1 MEEILKSIEALYR
14 NQVIINEKLDA
25 LLKADIENINEKQ
38 QFKFDINMLNSK
50 LDKVISKT
58 SDIEVRLQ
66 VLDDINNKS
75 NSEYALTPENFAY
88 FYKSIFPLWRDS
100 LYNNEYHSVGL
111 IEQLI
116 TFLLRRRF

>member
-38 QFKFDINMLNSK
+38 QFKFEINMLNSK
-50 LDKVISKT
+50 LDKIISKT

-66 VLDDINNKS
+66 VLDDVNNKD
-75 NSEYALTPENFAY
+75 PEIDEIKLQLNEL
-88 FYKSIFPLWRDS
+88 KDQINQLSIYRD
-100 LYNNEYHSVGL
+100 LY
-111 IEQLI
+111 
-116 TFLLRRRF
+116 

>member
-38 QFKFDINMLNSK
+38 QLKFDINMLNSK
-50 LDKVISKT
+50 LDKIISKT

-66 VLDDINNKS
+66 VLDDINNKD
-75 NSEYALTPENFAY
+75 SEMDEIKFQLNELKDQINQL
-88 FYKSIFPLWRDS
+88 SIYRD
-100 LYNNEYHSVGL
+100 LY
-111 IEQLI
+111 
-116 TFLLRRRF
+116 

>member
-38 QFKFDINMLNSK
+38 QFKFDINTLNSK
-50 LDKVISKT
+50 LDKIISKT

-66 VLDDINNKS
+66 VLDDINNKD
-75 NSEYALTPENFAY
+75 PEMDEIKFQLNEL
-88 FYKSIFPLWRDS
+88 KDQINQLSIYRD
-100 LYNNEYHSVGL
+100 LY
-111 IEQLI
+111 
-116 TFLLRRRF
+116 

>member
-50 LDKVISKT
+50 LDKIISKT

-66 VLDDINNKS
+66 VLDDINNKD
-75 NSEYALTPENFAY
+75 PEMDEIKYQLNEL
-88 FYKSIFPLWRDS
+88 KDQINQLSIYRD
-100 LYNNEYHSVGL
+100 LY
-111 IEQLI
+111 
-116 TFLLRRRF
+116 

>member
-66 VLDDINNKS
+66 VLDDINNKD
-75 NSEYALTPENFAY
+75 PEMDEIKYQLNEL
-88 FYKSIFPLWRDS
+88 KDQINQLSIYRD
-100 LYNNEYHSVGL
+100 LY
-111 IEQLI
+111 
-116 TFLLRRRF
+116 

>member
-38 QFKFDINMLNSK
+38 QLKFDINMLNSK
-50 LDKVISKT
+50 LDKIISKT

-66 VLDDINNKS
+66 VLDDINNKD
-75 NSEYALTPENFAY
+75 PEMDEIKYQLNEL
-88 FYKSIFPLWRDS
+88 KDQINQLSIYRD
-100 LYNNEYHSVGL
+100 LY
-111 IEQLI
+111 
-116 TFLLRRRF
+116 

>member
-38 QFKFDINMLNSK
+38 QLKFDVNMLNSK
-50 LDKVISKT
+50 LDKIISKT

-66 VLDDINNKS
+66 VLDDINNKD
-75 NSEYALTPENFAY
+75 PEIDEIKYQLNEL
-88 FYKSIFPLWRDS
+88 KDQINQLSIYRD
-100 LYNNEYHSVGL
+100 LY
-111 IEQLI
+111 
-116 TFLLRRRF
+116 

>member
-38 QFKFDINMLNSK
+38 QLKFDINMLNSK
-50 LDKVISKT
+50 LDKIISKT

-66 VLDDINNKS
+66 VLDDINNKD
-75 NSEYALTPENFAY
+75 PEIDEIKYQLNEL
-88 FYKSIFPLWRDS
+88 KDQINQLSIYRD
-100 LYNNEYHSVGL
+100 LY
-111 IEQLI
+111 
-116 TFLLRRRF
+116 

>member
-38 QFKFDINMLNSK
+38 QLKFDINTLNSK
-50 LDKVISKT
+50 LDKIISKT

-66 VLDDINNKS
+66 VLDDINNKD
-75 NSEYALTPENFAY
+75 PEMDEIKFQLNEL
-88 FYKSIFPLWRDS
+88 KDQINQLSIYRD
-100 LYNNEYHSVGL
+100 LY
-111 IEQLI
+111 
-116 TFLLRRRF
+116 

>member
-38 QFKFDINMLNSK
+38 QLKFDINMLNSK
-50 LDKVISKT
+50 LDKIISKT

-66 VLDDINNKS
+66 VLDDINNKD
-75 NSEYALTPENFAY
+75 PEMDDIKYQLNEL
-88 FYKSIFPLWRDS
+88 KDQINQLSIYRD
-100 LYNNEYHSVGL
+100 LY
-111 IEQLI
+111 
-116 TFLLRRRF
+116 

>member
-38 QFKFDINMLNSK
+38 QLKFDISMLNSK
-50 LDKVISKT
+50 LDKIISKT

-66 VLDDINNKS
+66 VLDDINNKD
-75 NSEYALTPENFAY
+75 PEMDEIKYQLNEL
-88 FYKSIFPLWRDS
+88 KDQINQLSIYRD
-100 LYNNEYHSVGL
+100 LY
-111 IEQLI
+111 
-116 TFLLRRRF
+116 

>member
-38 QFKFDINMLNSK
+38 QFKFDINVLNSK
-50 LDKVISKT
+50 LDKIVSKT

-66 VLDDINNKS
+66 VLDDINNKD
-75 NSEYALTPENFAY
+75 PEIDDIKYQLNEL
-88 FYKSIFPLWRDS
+88 KDQINQLSIYRD
-100 LYNNEYHSVGL
+100 LY
-111 IEQLI
+111 
-116 TFLLRRRF
+116 